1 MRSRRLLS
9 ALLAATFLIAGCAR
23 LLPKAQSEVH
33 SPWGNFEE
41 ARTTFERI
49 EPDRTTASDL
59 RSRGIDPYTS
69 DNVKLL
75 SYSDILLKFPVAN
88 GWSRDSLDSG
98 LRRCLEAGKHCI
110 GYSIEVHDV
119 KRDRVGGFWEDTLGF
134 KRIVDV
140 SGWTFNGLILLVDD
154 RVVYTL
160 YGGQPNV
167 REKETSRQPLG
178 PVQNLGDAAGSLI
191 RP

>member
-1 MRSRRLLS
+1 MRLPRLLC
-9 ALLAATFLIAGCAR
+9 ALLAALSLAAGCAR

-41 ARTTFERI
+41 ARTAFERI

-59 RSRGIDPYTS
+59 RVQGIDPYTS
-69 DNVKLL
+69 ENVKIL
-75 SYSDILLKFPVAN
+75 SYSDILLKFPIAN
-88 GWSRDSLDSG
+88 GWSRDTLDAG
-98 LRRCLEAGKHCI
+98 LRRCLEAGKECI
-110 GYSIEVHDV
+110 GYSIDVHDV
-119 KRDRVGGFWEDTLGF
+119 KRDHVGGFWSDTLGF

-140 SGWTFNGLILLVDD
+140 SGWTFNGLILLVDN

-160 YGGQPNV
+160 YGGQPKV
-167 REKETSRQPLG
+167 REKEVSRQPLG
-178 PVQNLGDAAGSLI
+178 PVQNLGEAVGGFV